1 MEKGT
6 TPMLAPSS
14 ANWIDF
20 GGALC
25 SPSIRPAASISYP
38 GHSPP
43 LGQTL
48 YYPQSR
54 FPKSKYL
61 LSLGEKKKE
70 SPFSIGVWELLL
82 RFART

>member
-25 SPSIRPAASISYP
+25 SPPIRSAVSINYP

-61 LSLGEKKKE
+61 LSLGEKKK
-70 SPFSIGVWELLL
+70 SPLLAL
-82 RFART
+82 GSGSCY